1 MNVILFRTLR
11 VFHKPIFSQFGE
23 RGVDE
28 SILDTPEG
36 EVPGRNVCVHGKREK
51 LYRNLQRKV
60 AILAKQKAANDCST
74 LY

>member
-28 SILDTPEG
+28 SILDAPEG
-36 EVPGRNVCVHGKREK
+36 EVPGRSESVTEELCSASPFLLSAPSRM
-51 LYRNLQRKV
+51 
-60 AILAKQKAANDCST
+60 NDSPSV
-74 LY
+74 